1 MDRSKCG
8 LVAVGLLAAT
18 LFAGSARAQPADAAA
33 AQALFEQGVE
43 EMGAG
48 NFASACPKLE
58 EATRLAPEAGG
69 AKEQLAECYERSG
82 RLASAWSQ
90 WNLVAATSARQN
102 NQERL
107 RKAEEHAAALKP
119 RLATLIVQV
128 PPAIAG
134 IAGLVIER
142 DGRALSRAE
151 WGAPIPVD
159 RGAHAIVA
167 KAPGRKTSQQDITV
181 AADGTQLAITIPDL
195 PEGGGTTVT
204 TAQPTPGRG
213 TSSSGDSSWQ
223 LPVGITGIAV
233 GGAGLILG
241 GVFGG
246 LALAK
251 NGESNDGPCDE
262 QTNVCSN
269 EGLDLRDEALTFSY
283 VSTAGIIVGGVLAA
297 AGIVILVTAPLDSPA
312 AGPRTGG
319 LKLKVGPGGLSL
331 IGEL

>member
-1 MDRSKCG
+1 MMRHGSM
-8 LVAVGLLAAT
+8 LVAGMIAASSAFVGN
-18 LFAGSARAQPADAAA
+18 SALAQPADAAA
-33 AQALFEQGVE
+33 AQALFDQGVE
-43 EMGAG
+43 EMSAG

-58 EATRLAPEAGG
+58 EATRLAPEGGG

-90 WNLVAATSARQN
+90 WNLVAATSARQG

-107 RKAEEHAAALKP
+107 KKAEERAATLKP
-119 RLATLIVQV
+119 RLATLTIQV
-128 PPAIAG
+128 PPAVAG

-159 RGAHAIVA
+159 RGSHAVVA
-167 KAPGRKTSQQDITV
+167 KAPGRKTSQQDVAV
-181 AADGTQLAITIPDL
+181 AADGSQLAITIPDL

-204 TAQPTPGRG
+204 TARPTTGPA
-213 TSSSGDSSWQ
+213 SGSGGSWQ

-233 GGAGLILG
+233 GGVGIILG

-246 LALAK
+246 LALSK

-262 QTNVCSN
+262 ETNVCTD

-297 AGIVILVTAPLDSPA
+297 AGIVILVTAPSDAPS
-312 AGPRTGG
+312 GPRTGD
-319 LKLKVGPGGLSL
+319 LKVKVGPGGFALL
-331 IGEL
+331 GEF